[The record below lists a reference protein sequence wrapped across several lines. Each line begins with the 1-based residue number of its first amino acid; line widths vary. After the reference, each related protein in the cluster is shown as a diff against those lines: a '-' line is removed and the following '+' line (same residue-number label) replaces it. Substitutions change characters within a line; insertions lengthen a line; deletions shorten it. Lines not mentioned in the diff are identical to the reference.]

1 MSKKVFILFF
11 LLFAFTVHSNAQDKN
26 LESVIEGIQKKYEQI
41 NNFQALFTQTSEVKA
56 LNKTQNAEG
65 EVWFKKPGK
74 MRWNYNTPN
83 KDQIVSDGKT
93 LWFYDEDEEQVVETP
108 LAQVSETQSTTT
120 LLSGLGNIKELFDA
134 SFADAGDMNLNGG
147 YLVDLVPKGDEE
159 YNKVTILVNEKDMM
173 VNTIFLYD
181 PFGNLTT
188 VKLADIKIDT
198 EVSDSLFSFKAP
210 EGTEVVKP
218 PSFQ

>member
-1 MSKKVFILFF
+1 MSKKIYTLLLILF
-11 LLFAFTVHSNAQDKN
+11 LFTVPSGAQDKD
-26 LESVIEGIQKKYEQI
+26 LESVIDGIQKKYEQI
-41 NNFQALFTQTSEVKA
+41 NNFQALFAQESEVKA
-56 LNKTQNAEG
+56 LNKTQFAEG

-74 MRWNYNTPN
+74 MRWNYNAPN

-108 LAQVSETQSTTT
+108 LVQVSETQSTTT

-134 SFADAGDMNLNGG
+134 SFAETKNMNPNGG

-159 YNKVTILVNEKDMM
+159 YNKVTILVGEKDMM

-198 EVSDSLFSFKAP
+198 TVSDSLFNFKAP

-218 PSFQ
+218 PSF

>member
-1 MSKKVFILFF
+1 MSKKLFTICLLLCVFSIE
-11 LLFAFTVHSNAQDKN
+11 VHAEDN
-26 LESVIEGIQKKYEQI
+26 LNSVIDGIQKKYEQI
-41 NNFQALFTQTSEVKA
+41 NNFQALFTQESEVKA
-56 LNKTQNAEG
+56 LNKTQLAQG

-74 MRWNYNTPN
+74 MRWNYNSPN

-93 LWFYDEDEEQVVETP
+93 LWFYDEEEEQVIETP

-120 LLSGLGNIKELFDA
+120 LLSGLGNIKELFNA
-134 SFADAGDMNLNGG
+134 SFAESEDISPNGS

-159 YNKVTILVNEKDMM
+159 YNKVTISVNKTDMM
-173 VNTIFLYD
+173 VNTLYLYD

-188 VKLADIKIDT
+188 VKLADIKVDGG
-198 EVSDSLFSFKAP
+198 VSDSLFNFKTPDGA
-210 EGTEVVKP
+210 EVVKP